1 MFATPDTFPGQG
13 TNLNNLLPPNSLMSG
28 AIPNA
33 KISETLGTAEV
44 KRTLITN
51 LMKKREKLDR
61 TLQKKRQ
68 LKLAEKQRQK

>member
-1 MFATPDTFPGQG
+1 
-13 TNLNNLLPPNSLMSG
+13 MSG
-28 AIPNA
+28 AIPNT
-33 KISETLGTAEV
+33 KISESLGTAEV